1 LVGLGQG
8 AGTELPDFTEQYRS
22 LFTHLAKR
30 TNMHI
35 IGGTHVIRKGNL
47 QDPVITFML
56 RCGRTPVKVVKNYI
70 EDEESC
76 HYGALMEWRNSSYS
90 HLDFEYTF
98 HV

>member
-1 LVGLGQG
+1 MPGYHKYENEMT
-8 AGTELPDFTEQYRS
+8 AEQYLHS
-22 LFTHLAKR
+22 V
-30 TNMHI
+30 M
-35 IGGTHVIRKGNL
+35 KGDL